1 MLVGEI
7 LLQAPSPASPKWEE
21 QNVGGEE
28 VHVIQILSI
37 NVYLLI
43 PVQTVTTPPSKEGE
57 GRVCYFASIA
67 WQAVMATIL

>member
-43 PVQTVTTPPSKEGE
+43 PVQTATTPSLQRG
-57 GRVCYFASIA
+57 
-67 WQAVMATIL
+67 